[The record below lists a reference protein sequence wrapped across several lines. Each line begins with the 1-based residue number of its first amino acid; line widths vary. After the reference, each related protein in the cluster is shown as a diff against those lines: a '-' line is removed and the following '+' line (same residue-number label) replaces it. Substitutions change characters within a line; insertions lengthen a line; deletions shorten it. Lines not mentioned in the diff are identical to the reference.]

1 MTVSQ
6 NTFWRWPLYL
16 IYALF
21 IITLFLYLR
30 FPTQEFKTF
39 CTDLISLH
47 LPGYENSIASLHY
60 RFPLTLVAR
69 NLQLQA
75 KSNAAQGRS
84 SSIPGASDTGPSM
97 AQGSSSSIPGAS
109 DTGPSM
115 AQETFAI
122 QQIDITPDLTAP
134 GTNFSLAITAYG
146 GTHRILLELDRADL
160 TFTMPKIEIETLDL
174 TNLTWLKTQTGR
186 TITGLFTAQGSYAGQ
201 IGQDISLGAGEGS
214 AQLTGGTFELLE
226 TILSLNSI
234 DLEKGEALF
243 KLQDQ
248 KLLLSNG
255 KFNGKEVTGTF
266 SGQISSLNS
275 KVAAMQLEMTG
286 ALTPLP
292 ALIEKSGQAQ
302 PLLRQGQQKQA
313 GLPFQLKGTISK
325 PVFLF
330 DS

>member
-6 NTFWRWPLYL
+6 KTFWRWPLYF

-39 CTDLISLH
+39 CTDLISQH
-47 LPGYENSIASLHY
+47 LPGYENSIESLHY
-60 RFPLTLVAR
+60 RFPLTLVVR

-75 KSNAAQGRS
+75 RSN
-84 SSIPGASDTGPSM
+84 T
-97 AQGSSSSIPGAS
+97 
-109 DTGPSM
+109 
-115 AQETFAI
+115 AQETFAM
-122 QQIDITPDLTAP
+122 QQINITPDLAAP

-160 TFTMPKIEIETLDL
+160 TFTMPKIEIEALDL
-174 TNLTWLKTQTGR
+174 TNLSRLKTQTGR
-186 TITGLFTAQGSYAGQ
+186 TITGLFTDQGSYAGQ
-201 IGQDISLGAGEGS
+201 IGQDISLGVGEGS

-234 DLEKGEALF
+234 DLKKGEALF

-255 KFNGKEVTGTF
+255 KFNGKEMTGTF

-292 ALIEKSGQAQ
+292 ALTEKSGQAQ
-302 PLLRQGQQKQA
+302 PLLRQLQQKQA
-313 GLPFQLKGTISK
+313 GLPFKLKGTISK

>member
-6 NTFWRWPLYL
+6 NTFWRWPLYF

-21 IITLFLYLR
+21 IITLFLYIR
-30 FPTQEFKTF
+30 FPTQKFKTF

-47 LPGYENSIASLHY
+47 LPGYENSIESLHY
-60 RFPLTLVAR
+60 RFPLTLVVR

-75 KSNAAQGRS
+75 RNNAAN
-84 SSIPGASDTGPSM
+84 A
-97 AQGSSSSIPGAS
+97 
-109 DTGPSM
+109 
-115 AQETFAI
+115 TFAM
-122 QQIDITPDLTAP
+122 QQINITPDLAAP

-146 GTHRILLELDRADL
+146 GTHRILLELNRADL
-160 TFTMPKIEIETLDL
+160 TFTMPKIEIEALDL
-174 TNLTWLKTQTGR
+174 TNLSRLKTETGR
-186 TITGLFTAQGSYAGQ
+186 TITGLFTAQGSYAGR
-201 IGQDISLGAGEGS
+201 IGQDISLGVGEGS

-248 KLLLSNG
+248 KLFLSKG
-255 KFNGKEVTGTF
+255 KFNGKEMTGTF

-292 ALIEKSGQAQ
+292 ALTAKSGQAQ
-302 PLLRQGQQKQA
+302 PLLRQLQQKQA